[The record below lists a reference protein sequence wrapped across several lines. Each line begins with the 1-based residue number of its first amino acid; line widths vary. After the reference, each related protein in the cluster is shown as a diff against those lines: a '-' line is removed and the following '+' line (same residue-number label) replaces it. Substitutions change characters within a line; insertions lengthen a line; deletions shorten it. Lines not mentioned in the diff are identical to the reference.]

1 MSDPTT
7 PDTTPEI
14 PEEKTVAEADTTEA
28 PADTSADAKEETP
41 ELKKEETP
49 ESQDAVTKQETPEK
63 REKRKNLLI
72 TVGVAAIIIIAAAC
86 AFVFLTPQVA
96 TTGDRVS
103 VYYTGAFDNGTVFD
117 SNMNG
122 TPLEFTLG
130 NKTVIA
136 GFENAVIGMSKNQVK
151 TVTVPYADAYGAYD
165 PGLVQTL
172 NRTGPLANVSFIVGK
187 TYTVHDKVANTYSRI
202 KILNVTPTS
211 ITWDANSPLAGQN
224 LTFTITLA
232 NLTKMQQ

>member
-7 PDTTPEI
+7 PDDTPQI
-14 PEEKTVAEADTTEA
+14 PEEKTVAEADTTDA
-28 PADTSADAKEETP
+28 PADTSADAKEEP
-41 ELKKEETP
+41 P
-49 ESQDAVTKQETPEK
+49 ESQDAVPEQETPEK

-96 TTGDRVS
+96 TTGDQVS

-187 TYTVHDKVANTYSRI
+187 TYTVHDKVSNTYSRI
-202 KILNVTPTS
+202 KILNVTPTT

-224 LTFTITLA
+224 LTFMITLA